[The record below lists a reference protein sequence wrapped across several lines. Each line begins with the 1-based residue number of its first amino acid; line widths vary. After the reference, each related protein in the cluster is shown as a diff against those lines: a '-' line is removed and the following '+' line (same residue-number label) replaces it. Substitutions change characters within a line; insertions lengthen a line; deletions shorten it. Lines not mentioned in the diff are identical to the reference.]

1 VVTGGTCVHKVVTLG
16 SRAAPPVAARTCA
29 LVYFGSG
36 RPEST
41 HHIMGCV
48 PGRRPALF
56 KDAAICKGASAA
68 TITAPGDNQDR
79 LGDIAAMGLAASV
92 SGLLGMCTWT
102 PVCGLGWALT
112 TKGVYAR

>member
-1 VVTGGTCVHKVVTLG
+1 MVHGAPVSIRRSQAGQHHLWLLARVPLYTLAVADLKAHITSWDVFLVGGQ
-16 SRAAPPVAARTCA
+16 P
-29 LVYFGSG
+29 F
-36 RPEST
+36 
-41 HHIMGCV
+41 
-48 PGRRPALF
+48 F